1 MSHKPL
7 SHLALSDNGFLFDSS
22 SGDTFTMNSTGT
34 CIMQGMI
41 EGLSKE
47 EILAGL
53 TTEFDVTD
61 EVASQDFDQLV
72 HFCIDSGLIEDDG
85 RY

>member
-1 MSHKPL
+1 MTDKPL

-41 EGLSKE
+41 EGRSRE

-53 TTEFDVTD
+53 ADQFDVTED
-61 EVASQDFDQLV
+61 VASRDFDQLV
-72 HFCIDSGLIEDDG
+72 HFLIDSGLLEDDG